1 VELGLRNKVAVVGG
15 SSDGIGQAVA
25 SVFARE
31 GARLV
36 VNGRRKDVL
45 TQTAQEI
52 RRHNGVEVEPVQAD
66 LSLPE
71 DCRRLVDRAVER
83 FGRIDAL
90 VTNTGGPPSKPFD
103 HLTDEDWEAALDL
116 VLMSA
121 VRLMRAALPHLRE
134 SGGSIVNLTSISVKQ
149 PIGGLV
155 LSNSIRPG
163 VVGLGKTL
171 ATELAASGVRV
182 NDVGPGLIWTER
194 QKYLVGVRA
203 KNEGISVEE
212 VAKRAEASVPMKRY
226 GTPEE
231 VANLV
236 VFLCS
241 PAASY
246 ITGTTILVDG
256 GMYPGLL

>member
-1 VELGLRNKVAVVGG
+1 VV
-15 SSDGIGQAVA
+15 I
-25 SVFARE
+25 
-31 GARLV
+31 
-36 VNGRRKDVL
+36 NGRRENVL
-45 TQTAQEI
+45 AQTAQEI
-52 RRHNGVEVEPVQAD
+52 RRESGAEVEPVQAD
-66 LSLPE
+66 LSLP
-71 DCRRLVDRAVER
+71 DGCRRLVDRAVER
-83 FGRIDAL
+83 FGGIDAL
-90 VTNTGGPPSKPFD
+90 VTNTGGPPSQPFEQ
-103 HLTDEDWEAALDL
+103 LTDDDWEAALDL

-121 VRLMRAALPHLRE
+121 VRMIRAALPHLRA

-149 PIGGLV
+149 PIAGLV

-194 QKYLVGVRA
+194 QKYLVAVRA
-203 KNEGISVEE
+203 KNEGLTAAE
-212 VAKRAEASVPMKRY
+212 VTKRAEASVPMKRY

-246 ITGTTILVDG
+246 ITGITVLVDG

>member
-1 VELGLRNKVAVVGG
+1 VVGG
-15 SSDGIGQAVA
+15 SSDGIGKAVA
-25 SVFARE
+25 AVFARE

-36 VNGRRKDVL
+36 INGRREDIL
-45 TQTAQEI
+45 AQATQELIREHSAQ
-52 RRHNGVEVEPVQAD
+52 VESVQAD

-71 DCRRLVDRAVER
+71 GCQRLVDRAVER
-83 FGRIDAL
+83 FGGIDAL
-90 VTNTGGPPSKPFD
+90 VTNTGGPPSKPFEQ
-103 HLTDEDWEAALDL
+103 LTDDDWDAALDL

-121 VRLMRAALPHLRE
+121 VRLIRAALPHLRE

-149 PIGGLV
+149 PIAGLV

-203 KNEGISVEE
+203 KNEGISIEE
-212 VAKRAEASVPMKRY
+212 VTKRTEASVPMKRY

-246 ITGTTILVDG
+246 ITGTTVLVDG

>member
-15 SSDGIGQAVA
+15 SSDGIGKAVA
-25 SVFARE
+25 AVFARE

-36 VNGRRKDVL
+36 INGRREDIL
-45 TQTAQEI
+45 AQATQELIREHSAQ
-52 RRHNGVEVEPVQAD
+52 VESVQAD

-71 DCRRLVDRAVER
+71 GCQRLVDRAVER
-83 FGRIDAL
+83 FGGIDAL
-90 VTNTGGPPSKPFD
+90 VTNTGGPPSKPFEQ
-103 HLTDEDWEAALDL
+103 LTDDDWDAALDL

-121 VRLMRAALPHLRE
+121 VRLIRAALPHLRE

-149 PIGGLV
+149 PIAGLV

-203 KNEGISVEE
+203 KNEGISIEE
-212 VAKRAEASVPMKRY
+212 VTKRTEASVPMKRY

-246 ITGTTILVDG
+246 ITGTTVLVDG